1 MTQYNES
8 TNEANCLLRHV
19 CKLAGSPEQCT
30 RNCQAWIG
38 LHGASG
44 AGGRI
49 SAANVPKGYRNL
61 TLKDSPARESQ
72 SKIYATFDKYAETF
86 ERQFNPERSEA
97 AERIKSFY
105 LWSAQPGTGKTTSA
119 SALINEYIIAH
130 YVGALKLGLTPQQR
144 PAYFLSVNGLH
155 QAHKTAYSPGAQ
167 ETKDKYGETVTR
179 EVERS
184 KQAPF
189 LVMDDVG
196 VRSKVSDSFIG
207 VLYDIIDSRTTDDL
221 PTIYTSNKPLHGAE
235 ETPSGLYDLFYDEDP
250 EGKIVDRMRDQCAV
264 VEFGGT
270 SKRGRR

>member
-1 MTQYNES
+1 VNTNDQ

-19 CKLAGSPEQCT
+19 CKLAGDPTQCT
-30 RNCQAWIG
+30 RNCSAWIG
-38 LHGASG
+38 LSGASG
-44 AGGRI
+44 QGGRI

-61 TLKDSPARESQ
+61 TLKDSPAREGQ

-86 ERQFNPERSEA
+86 ERQFQPD

-119 SALINEYIIAH
+119 AALINEYIIAH

-144 PAYFLSVNGLH
+144 PAYFLSVNALQQTHNRAYAPGS
-155 QAHKTAYSPGAQ
+155 QA
-167 ETKDKYGETVTR
+167 TKERYGDEIDKELR
-179 EVERS
+179 RAKE
-184 KQAPF
+184 APF
-189 LVMDDVG
+189 LVLDDLG
-196 VRSKVSDSFIG
+196 VRKATESFVG

-221 PTIYTSNKPLHGAE
+221 PTVYTSNKSLD
-235 ETPSGLYDLFYDEDP
+235 GLYDLFYDEDP